1 MGEKGDSKW
10 KSFSLISISF
20 PALGGSWLVLRQ
32 YPRRE
37 QEKGK
42 REGDGCSF
50 DHGPIP
56 AIMYSLITIFGRR
69 GSALPIYRMER
80 IRSSQRCFHRSG
92 LTNDP
97 FRISREL
104 GRRGRE
110 KRGFRLQFHFSFFPF
125 EPRSTNNF
133 FLSLVSDDISRERFS
148 FTSPSSRGN

>member
-1 MGEKGDSKW
+1 MEVGWFCANIRGAS
-10 KSFSLISISF
+10 
-20 PALGGSWLVLRQ
+20 R
-32 YPRRE
+32 
-37 QEKGK
+37 EKGK
-42 REGDGCSF
+42 REGEGCSF

-92 LTNDP
+92 LTNDS

-133 FLSLVSDDISRERFS
+133 FLSLVSGNISRERFS
-148 FTSPSSRGN
+148 FTTPPSREN